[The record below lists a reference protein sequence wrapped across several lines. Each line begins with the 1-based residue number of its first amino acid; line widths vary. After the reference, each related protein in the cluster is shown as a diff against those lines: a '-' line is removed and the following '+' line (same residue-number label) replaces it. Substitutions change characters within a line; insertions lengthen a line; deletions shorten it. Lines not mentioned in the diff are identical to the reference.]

1 MSKLIFIQICE
12 TLYHLS
18 VGKVPLTMLNY
29 YFERTRYYSCIVTNY
44 YMFVR
49 TVTNQYLNNVFL
61 QVELW
66 KKYITWE
73 RSNPLRS
80 EDTALVARRVMFA
93 IEQCLLCLA
102 HHPDVW
108 HQAAQF
114 LDHSAKLLQEKGVCI
129 ISMVKHLHTYID
141 MYVYMHFVMR
151 AHTRVLKH
159 THIHH

>member
-1 MSKLIFIQICE
+1 MLC
-12 TLYHLS
+12 
-18 VGKVPLTMLNY
+18 VRVRKVCQKRRENLPSNREVYT
-29 YFERTRYYSCIVTNY
+29 TRANITFFS
-44 YMFVR
+44 
-49 TVTNQYLNNVFL
+49 

-114 LDHSAKLLQEKGVCI
+114 LDHSAKLLQEKGVSIFI
-129 ISMVKHLHTYID
+129 IFNSI
-141 MYVYMHFVMR
+141 
-151 AHTRVLKH
+151 
-159 THIHH
+159 